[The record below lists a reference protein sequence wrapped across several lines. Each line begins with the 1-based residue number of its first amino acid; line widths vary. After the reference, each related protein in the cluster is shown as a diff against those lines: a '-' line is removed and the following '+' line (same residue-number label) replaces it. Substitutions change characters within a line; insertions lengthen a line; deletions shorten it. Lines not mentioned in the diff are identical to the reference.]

1 MFDNKSEKG
10 NSRMSKLKMV
20 IDQPILYTSNFKK
33 IITYYL
39 FESPIEDTSARGT
52 LLSENGWKGSSRLT
66 MLLRL
71 MQAVAEID
79 DSDWIICS
87 KNEVETNANRF
98 LSDQIHMVCNDDKG
112 KAKSIIYAVRNAF
125 AHGAFNV
132 KKINGKTIYIL
143 ENHNKGRLRAE
154 ITVTED
160 TLLNWIK
167 LFKTK
172 PAHLTV
178 KERKG
183 KKIHFDDEK

>member
-1 MFDNKSEKG
+1 
-10 NSRMSKLKMV
+10 MSKLKMV
-20 IDQPILYTSNFKK
+20 IDQPISYTSNFKK

-52 LLSENGWKGSSRLT
+52 LLSQYGWKGSSRLT

-79 DSDWIICS
+79 DSDWIVCS
-87 KNEVETNANRF
+87 RNEVKTNASRF
-98 LSDQIHMVCNDDKG
+98 PSEQIHMVCNNDKG

-125 AHGAFNV
+125 AHGSFNV
-132 KKINGKTIYIL
+132 KKINNKTVYIL
-143 ENHNKGRLRAE
+143 ENHNKGGLRAE

-167 LFKTK
+167 LFKTN
-172 PAHLTV
+172 PQYLTV

-183 KKIHFDDEK
+183 KAIQFN

>member
-1 MFDNKSEKG
+1 LFDNESEKG
-10 NSRMSKLKMV
+10 YTRMSKLKMV
-20 IDQPILYTSNFKK
+20 IDQPISYTSNFKK

-52 LLSENGWKGSSRLT
+52 LLSEYGWKGSSRLT

-71 MQAVAEID
+71 MQAVADID
-79 DSDWIICS
+79 DPNWIICS
-87 KNEVETNANRF
+87 RNEVKTNASHF
-98 LSDQIHMVCNDDKG
+98 PSEQIHMVCNNDKG

-125 AHGAFNV
+125 AHGSFNV
-132 KKINGKTIYIL
+132 KKINGKIVYIF
-143 ENHNKGRLRAE
+143 ENHNKGMLCAE
-154 ITVTED
+154 ITVTEN

-172 PAHLTV
+172 PEHLTV

-183 KKIHFDDEK
+183 KEIRFDDEK